1 MEGRDAR
8 SCAEARDC
16 GVSGLF
22 QSDFKENPSL
32 ARLTAGEELMFSM
45 DVPYV
50 PPQEAPIVLAQAAA
64 PASGVIPQP
73 DYILNT
79 CTETTSTG
87 DPRSAWRG
95 VDPAGML
102 AIYLQNHANR
112 TIDMEMMAAIK
123 TTLLQGAT
131 HGKIIAEVDNTGL
144 TSYHYDPTPNYEG
157 DDRAVFMAEFEGKV
171 YKIVVEIKVLF
182 VIDQNSSQCNEPT
195 LIKVTKPVR
204 PSSGGLGFGTGYQ
217 QQGSE

>member
-1 MEGRDAR
+1 
-8 SCAEARDC
+8 
-16 GVSGLF
+16 
-22 QSDFKENPSL
+22 
-32 ARLTAGEELMFSM
+32 MFSM

-112 TIDMEMMAAIK
+112 TIDMEMLAAIK
-123 TTLLQGAT
+123 TTLLQGTT
-131 HGKIIAEVDNTGL
+131 HGKIFAEVDNTGL

-195 LIKVTKPVR
+195 LMTNANTKGARLNYFFEKGQPQGDER
-204 PSSGGLGFGTGYQ
+204 FYMKIEQMTGRD
-217 QQGSE
+217 